1 MGHRCDKRRIR
12 PINDAWLSYCVR
24 CGAAL
29 ERTVLGKWTLIA
41 DGQMHFAVHPEPRTV
56 ANPFARS
63 LSVKVVR
70 SQERRPDPQIA
81 FARDLVNSIVPQLR
95 PGSERRDYYIVRA
108 EEARLLA
115 EAAEEQQ
122 IKVIHLEMAARY
134 YSLANFHLERPA
146 QMSSVESR
154 QRTVKAVDS

>member
-1 MGHRCDKRRIR
+1 
-12 PINDAWLSYCVR
+12 
-24 CGAAL
+24 
-29 ERTVLGKWTLIA
+29 
-41 DGQMHFAVHPEPRTV
+41 MHFAVHPEPRTV